1 MKLHFKMKHRLPPP
15 HLRFCISDTYSNKA
29 LIFVISTFIVLA
41 LQYGVFWKEITETS
55 IVYYLIAALGDV
67 ALILL
72 PYWFLKGKW
81 RATIWI
87 PIIGFNIYW
96 IANVIYFRT
105 YSDLIPL
112 SSLSLVDNVDGV
124 VADSIKNSFTI
135 KDSVY
140 PIGVF
145 ILAVLWYKTRRDVFK
160 ARMPRSLKIWAIIIT
175 LIWNLLTHIY
185 REWDYYI
192 GYQLVQ
198 PTEQKNLT
206 KPQLILKSYTN
217 SWGGF
222 DGLVAK
228 KWGLYTFGAV
238 PHLILS
244 VAHELK
250 KSEPITEEE
259 KSKINLIISQNSDNS
274 TTTHSSLLRNSD
286 KNLIIIIVE
295 SLNSWVL
302 DFEVDGKSV
311 VPNLKDLM
319 TSGDAIVATNL
330 ISQAGPGRSSDGQL
344 LINTGLLPLRNEAT
358 VSRHSGNNFPSIAKA
373 IGNRPKFEVICEEK
387 SLWRHGI
394 TSKKEGY
401 DHIYDRNDANAL
413 GLTSGPTEE
422 TMFQLAESVIAK
434 TEQPFFCTLI
444 TLAMHGPYNAGPKW
458 KSWISEVAPP
468 NSLTTYLEATHYFD
482 TELGKFIDYLKANGI
497 FDNSVIVIT
506 SDHESA
512 VPDYKGSG
520 VGTVPFIALNAGLD
534 TVITRSGGQVDI
546 YPTILKI
553 TGNTGYWWKGFGTS
567 LLAESDLDGALDRF
581 GKPHGNLTE
590 RQLKDYRDRWLAS
603 ELIIRHDYF
612 KNKE

>member
-1 MKLHFKMKHRLPPP
+1 MTHRLPPP
-15 HLRFCISDTYSNKA
+15 LKYCKSDTYTNKA
-29 LIFVISTFIVLA
+29 LLFVISAFIVLA
-41 LQYGVFWKEITETS
+41 LQYGVFWKEITGTS

-81 RATIWI
+81 RASIWI
-87 PIIGFNIYW
+87 PIICFNIYW
-96 IANVIYFRT
+96 IVNVIYFRT

-124 VADSIKNSFTI
+124 VADSIKNSLKI

-140 PIGVF
+140 PLGIL
-145 ILAVLWYKTRRDVFK
+145 ILAVLWHKARRDVFN
-160 ARMPRSLKIWAIIIT
+160 AHMPRSLKIWAIIIT
-175 LIWNLLTHIY
+175 LLWNLLTHIY
-185 REWDYYI
+185 REYDYYL
-192 GYQLVQ
+192 GYRFLHSY
-198 PTEQKNLT
+198 EQKHLT
-206 KPQLILKSYTN
+206 KPQRILKSYIN

-222 DGLVAK
+222 NGLVPL
-228 KWGLYTFGAV
+228 KWKLYTFGAV
-238 PHLILS
+238 PHLFLS
-244 VAHELK
+244 IAHELK
-250 KSEPITEEE
+250 VTEPITDDEE
-259 KSKINLIISQNSDNS
+259 SKINLIISQNSYNP
-274 TTTHSSLLRNSD
+274 TATHSDLSRNSD

-302 DFEVDGKSV
+302 SIEVDGKTV
-311 VPNLKDLM
+311 VPNLKELM
-319 TSGDAIVATNL
+319 MSGDAIVATNL

-373 IGNRPKFEVICEEK
+373 MGERPKFEVICEEK
-387 SLWRHGI
+387 SLWRHGV

-401 DHIYDRNDANAL
+401 DHIYDSNDAKAA
-413 GLTSGPTEE
+413 GLTSGPVEE
-422 TMFQLAESVIAK
+422 TMFQLAESVIAT
-434 TEQPFFCTLI
+434 TERPFFCTLI

-458 KSWISEVAPP
+458 ESWISEIAPP
-468 NSLTTYLEATHYFD
+468 NDLTSYLEATHYFD

-520 VGTVPFIALNAGLD
+520 VGTVPFIALNTGLD
-534 TVITRSGGQVDI
+534 TVITRRGGQVDI
-546 YPTILKI
+546 YPTILEI
-553 TGNTGYWWKGFGTS
+553 TGNTGYWWKGLGTS

-581 GKPHGNLTE
+581 GKPYGNLNE
-590 RQLKDYRDRWLAS
+590 RQLNDYLDRWLAS
-603 ELIIRHDYF
+603 ELIIRHDYL

>member
-1 MKLHFKMKHRLPPP
+1 MKRRLPPP
-15 HLRFCISDTYSNKA
+15 THISHCISDVYRNKA
-29 LIFVISTFIVLA
+29 LLFVISTFIVLA

-55 IVYYLIAALGDV
+55 TIHYLIVALGDI

-81 RATIWI
+81 RASIWI

-96 IANVIYFRT
+96 IGNIIYFRT

-124 VADSIKNSFTI
+124 VADSIKNSFKI

-140 PIGVF
+140 PLGI
-145 ILAVLWYKTRRDVFK
+145 ILLAVLWHKTRRDVFK

-185 REWDYYI
+185 REYDYYLEYI
-192 GYQLVQ
+192 FIHTYQ
-198 PTEQKNLT
+198 QKHST
-206 KPQLILKSYTN
+206 KLQLILKSYPN
-217 SWGGF
+217 SWGEFEGC
-222 DGLVAK
+222 VSK
-228 KWGLYTFGAV
+228 KRKFYTFGAA
-238 PHLILS
+238 PHLFLS
-244 VAHELK
+244 IAHELK
-250 KSEPITEEE
+250 TTKPLTEDE
-259 KSKINLIISQNSDNS
+259 KSKINMIISQNRNS
-274 TTTHSSLLRNSD
+274 TTATHSTQFKNSD

-302 DFEVDGKSV
+302 DFEIDGKSV
-311 VPNLKDLM
+311 VPNLRDLM
-319 TSGDAIVATNL
+319 MSGDAIVATDL

-373 IGNRPKFEVICEEK
+373 IGSRPKFEVICEEK

-401 DHIYDRNDANAL
+401 DHIYDITDSKAA
-413 GLTSGPTEE
+413 GLTSGPVEE
-422 TMFQLAESVIAK
+422 TMFQLAESVIDK

-458 KSWISEVAPP
+458 KSWISEAAPP
-468 NSLTTYLEATHYFD
+468 NDLTTYLEATHYFD

-512 VPDYKGSG
+512 VPGYKGSG

-534 TVITRSGGQVDI
+534 TVITRRGGQIDI
-546 YPTILKI
+546 FPTII
-553 TGNTGYWWKGFGTS
+553 DIIGASDYWWKGLGTS
-567 LLAESDLDGALDRF
+567 LIAESGIDGALDRF
-581 GKPHGNLTE
+581 GKPYGNLND
-590 RQLKDYRDRWLAS
+590 RQLNDYRDRWEAS
-603 ELIIRHDYF
+603 ELIIRHDFF
-612 KNKE
+612 KDKE